1 MHFFV
6 ARRDQLLPD
15 LHEHM
20 PPVVLCRVTAF
31 AVRVRELLQFIG
43 QLMHCPVPPWAASK
57 APEGGSAAA
66 PGSMCV
72 ILHCVGHGG
81 VSPWASDARLS
92 PQACPPRRARRP

>member
-1 MHFFV
+1 MPSLEIASMHFFV

-43 QLMHCPVPPWAASK
+43 QLMHPPCAS
-57 APEGGSAAA
+57 
-66 PGSMCV
+66 
-72 ILHCVGHGG
+72 VG
-81 VSPWASDARLS
+81 RLRG
-92 PQACPPRRARRP
+92 P